1 MFMEDDFVMPPKLE
15 LKSLKIRADL
25 FHIIV
30 LSDNAE
36 EQNEDR
42 ILGINSC
49 KFMIPAFIDED
60 QIVAKAFCCSW
71 VVEMIHESQALYPA
85 NWFKGT

>member
-1 MFMEDDFVMPPKLE
+1 MLMEDDFVMPPKRE
-15 LKSLKIRADL
+15 LKLLEIGADL

-42 ILGINSC
+42 ILGVNSC

-60 QIVAKAFCCSW
+60 QIVAKAFCCPW
-71 VVEMIHESQALYPA
+71 VVEMIHESQAFYPT
-85 NWFKGT
+85 N